1 VYAVRQNSL
10 VGPGQLGA
18 LQHEDLDWVTLITC
32 QGYDELSGKYLWRRV
47 VRAVLVAVNE

>member
-32 QGYDELSGKYLWRRV
+32 QGYDELSGKYLLRRV